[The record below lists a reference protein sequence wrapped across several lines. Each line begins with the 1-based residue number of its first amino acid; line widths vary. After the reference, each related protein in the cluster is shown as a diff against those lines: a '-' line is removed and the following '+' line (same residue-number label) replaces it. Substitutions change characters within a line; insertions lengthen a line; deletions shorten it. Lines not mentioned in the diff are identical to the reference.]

1 MEDKSLEKKIA
12 KRFDNLEHWFPDTY
26 NRHDFRIRYILK
38 SIDNIKNA
46 KILDVGCG
54 KGGMVR
60 ILSKLGAQVHGIDI
74 SKELLKEAKKIP
86 LATIK
91 IGSATDIPYP
101 DDTFDYVISNEV
113 IEHVPSTEKA
123 IKEMSRVVKKGGK
136 IILIDKNRWSLHH
149 RLVLELMYI
158 KNYKKD
164 LRMYP
169 KGFKFR
175 QKWFSRNR
183 VNKIMSKH
191 CREVASKNLNFP
203 FIGLFIGWTA
213 KK

>member
-12 KRFDNLEHWFPDTY
+12 KRFDNIEHWFPNSYRKD
-26 NRHDFRIRYILK
+26 DFRIKYILEN
-38 SIDNIKNA
+38 IDNIKKM

-54 KGGMVR
+54 KGGMVK

-91 IGSATDIPYP
+91 TGSATNIPYP
-101 DDTFDYVISNEV
+101 GNTFDYVISNEV
-113 IEHVPSTEKA
+113 IEHVPNTEKA

-136 IILIDKNRWSLHH
+136 LILIDKNRWSLHH
-149 RLVLELMYI
+149 RLIIELMYL

-175 QKWFSRNR
+175 QKWFTRNG
-183 VNKIMSKH
+183 VDKIMRKY
-191 CREVASKNLNFP
+191 CREAVSKNLNFP
-203 FIGLFIGWTA
+203 VIGLFIGWTA